1 MPLSGRPRRMTSPIW
16 SPFTS
21 CATSGER
28 TSRFFPIA
36 EGWTRVSTF
45 SIRRPGSIV
54 AAKRRRGE
62 ARIVRQVGVS
72 RVTVKR
78 VADSLRLRHIAG
90 PHHHAVAAL
99 NLGGG
104 PVPLVIG
111 SGHSE
116 LFQLAAIA
124 GAQSLTN
131 FIKSQHQA
139 RALALC
145 AAKHRA

>member
-1 MPLSGRPRRMTSPIW
+1 M
-16 SPFTS
+16 
-21 CATSGER
+21 
-28 TSRFFPIA
+28 
-36 EGWTRVSTF
+36 STF
-45 SIRRPGSIV
+45 SVRRPGPIV

-62 ARIVRQVGVS
+62 ARIVRKVGVS

-78 VADSLRLRHIAG
+78 VADRLRLRHIAG
-90 PHHHAVAAL
+90 PHGHAVAAF
-99 NLGGG
+99 NPGAG

-131 FIKSQHQA
+131 FIKSQVST
-139 RALALC
+139 RLEPLRFAL
-145 AAKHRA
+145 RNIGPETVIFW